1 MLIVLGQ
8 FFKLS
13 AEGVLMRLLEVDF
26 FLYHLMVCLDLAY
39 HFPFV
44 IELLAEAHNLQL
56 LGGQLG
62 GRSLSH

>member
-26 FLYHLMVCLDLAY
+26 FLYHLVVCLDLAY
-39 HFPFV
+39 HLLFV
-44 IELLAEAHNLQL
+44 IELLAEARYLQL
-56 LGGQLG
+56 LGG
-62 GRSLSH
+62 